1 MPVWLTALFPIL
13 EKVFDR
19 VLPDPVAAA
28 NAKLEL
34 MKLAQSGELEEA
46 KVQMSAIL
54 AEEQSPDPW
63 TSRARPSFLYV
74 MYAMILFSLPMGAL
88 YAVYPAIALG
98 IASGF
103 QQWLTAI
110 PDTLYTLFGVGYLG
124 YTGGRTWEK
133 IKGVSK

>member
-1 MPVWLTALFPIL
+1 
-13 EKVFDR
+13 
-19 VLPDPVAAA
+19 
-28 NAKLEL
+28 

>member
-19 VLPDPVAAA
+19 VIPDPAAA
-28 NAKLEL
+28 AAAKLEL